1 MCITRYSLGHG
12 LPCAVHLYMGYFV
25 QYTYMGTIWE
35 AFAAALG
42 LHWSDTIVMLCEVMK
57 WLHYGYAMTASTA
70 AASARRE
77 AVLWLP
83 CQPGENK
90 CLCISYGSLHLLPA
104 S

>member
-12 LPCAVHLYMGYFV
+12 LLCAERLYELHHEPWLLLHRGNTMIMLYDEIMLWLCYGYV
-25 QYTYMGTIWE
+25 V
-35 AFAAALG
+35 AAA
-42 LHWSDTIVMLCEVMK
+42 
-57 WLHYGYAMTASTA
+57 TA

-90 CLCISYGSLHLLPA
+90 CVCGSYGSSSLLPA

>member
-1 MCITRYSLGHG
+1 
-12 LPCAVHLYMGYFV
+12 MGYFV
-25 QYTYMGTIWE
+25 RYTYVSFTME
-35 AFAAALG
+35 ALAATSLG
-42 LHWSDTIVMLCEVMK
+42 LHWSYIVLWLC
-57 WLHYGYAMTASTA
+57 YGYVVATATA

-90 CLCISYGSLHLLPA
+90 YVCCSYSTSSLLPA